1 LKFSLKHPQF
11 SGQFLI
17 QKAGCNF
24 SSRNTRPN
32 SVKENSLQGKFPH
45 NHLGLA
51 YPLDRGLSPALVAL
65 FTTYCIE
72 YATSDITRK
81 LNKQCHME
89 NRLTL
94 CFFPCKI
101 PAIDDIHEIYWECG
115 IIIKSLHHS
124 EKVSIGTLERS

>member
-45 NHLGLA
+45 NPLGLL
-51 YPLDRGLSPALVAL
+51 YPVDRGLSPALVAL

-81 LNKQCHME
+81 LNKQFHME
-89 NRLTL
+89 NRFTL
-94 CFFPCKI
+94 CFFSFKMS
-101 PAIDDIHEIYWECG
+101 DIEYMKFTG
-115 IIIKSLHHS
+115 SVGLS
-124 EKVSIGTLERS
+124 